1 MATAVNISERGVVK
15 QENSVLETYWD
26 PFQKPTKNDIPL
38 LVLHELAGHDNK
50 VYDVEESVSIK
61 NEDVSDCDYEDSY
74 DELDDFGVDEKD
86 PLFIHEGKTFDDDVP
101 EYGDVI
107 KPPNNE
113 GNQKKDNPCIEPP
126 ILTAKSQNGNK
137 KSLKRK
143 RNDNFC
149 AQNGRQSRCKTIS
162 NDQSK
167 EKLMD
172 LEPVRKSQRKIK
184 KNVIFF
190 DSYFTYTSDMFESN
204 GTSLVKGQLPVNGSL
219 VANKTTNSKA
229 GTISEKKLK
238 KDCYTSEER
247 GVKKEANVKAKMV
260 VKTQVQN
267 GKVEG
272 KANSKLKTVNMKNKK
287 PVDKKKLKNNNPN
300 SVSVGK
306 NCSLEHGNDKKTL
319 EAPVPKRKKKKK
331 IPKNLQ
337 SSSVSTGT
345 PEISLMKFAENTLKV
360 ENDSKSFMP
369 KITGE
374 ANKVP
379 RKLRLKTYFCEYCP
393 ESFSTSYYLKLH
405 IMHHTNEKPYKCDIC
420 NKAFRMRWRVKVH
433 RVIHEEIKPFA
444 CKVCGHR
451 TCRKDNLTSHLKR
464 VHNTP
469 VEQIDLFIDDVP
481 IAKVEREER
490 KLFSCNICS
499 SKYTRRDN
507 LVTHLRVKH
516 NLSMSDADA
525 TTSDELPRKMSGR
538 VRPYSCTLC
547 RRHFTN
553 KENGFSHLKLCHHL
567 SPYEIES
574 CLVYEQGSEKL

>member
-1 MATAVNISERGVVK
+1 MATAVDISERGVVK

-26 PFQKPTKNDIPL
+26 PFQKSTKNDIPL

-50 VYDVEESVSIK
+50 VYDVDENVSIK
-61 NEDVSDCDYEDSY
+61 SENLSDCDYEDSY
-74 DELDDFGVDEKD
+74 DDLDDFGEDVKD
-86 PLFIHEGKTFDDDVP
+86 PLFIHEDETFDDDVP
-101 EYGDVI
+101 GYGDII
-107 KPPNNE
+107 KPPNDE
-113 GNQKKDNPCIEPP
+113 RNQKKDNPVINLSE
-126 ILTAKSQNGNK
+126 LTAKSQSGK
-137 KSLKRK
+137 KEALKRK
-143 RNDNFC
+143 RNGNFC
-149 AQNGRQSRCKTIS
+149 AQNGRQPCKTVS
-162 NDQSK
+162 NEQSK
-167 EKLMD
+167 EKLVD

-190 DSYFTYTSDMFESN
+190 DSYFTYTSDMFENS
-204 GTSLVKGQLPVNGSL
+204 GPSLVKGQLPVNGSL
-219 VANKTTNSKA
+219 ATDKTTKNKA
-229 GTISEKKLK
+229 GTISEKLK
-238 KDCYTSEER
+238 KECYISEER
-247 GVKKEANVKAKMV
+247 GEKKEANVKAKTV
-260 VKTQVQN
+260 AKTQVLD

-272 KANSKLKTVNMKNKK
+272 KAYAKLKTVTRKIKK
-287 PVDKKKLKNNNPN
+287 PVDKKKLKNNNCPN
-300 SVSVGK
+300 SVSGGK
-306 NCSLEHGNDKKTL
+306 NSFVEHGNDKKIP
-319 EAPVPKRKKKKK
+319 EASLLKRKKKK
-331 IPKNLQ
+331 IPQNLQ
-337 SSSVSTGT
+337 SSSVSTDE
-345 PEISLMKFAENTLKV
+345 PEIPVMQFAENTLKV
-360 ENDSKSFMP
+360 DNESKSIIP

-374 ANKVP
+374 ANKAP

-469 VEQIDLFIDDVP
+469 LEQIELFIDDVP
-481 IAKVEREER
+481 VAKVEREER
-490 KLFSCNICS
+490 KLFSCNICP

-525 TTSDELPRKMSGR
+525 TTSDELPRKISGR

-553 KENGFSHLKLCHHL
+553 KKNGFAHLKLYHHL
-567 SPYEIES
+567 SPHEIES
-574 CLVYEQGSEKL
+574 CLVYEEGSEKL